1 MSELS
6 DRWHKLKS
14 DIGSF
19 TGELNSLAI
28 RYEPLADVEEKAYR
42 RGYEKG
48 YQEALAKVKADICKN
63 CTYQKD
69 YQRGFKYREILTL
82 LDEISEEKK
91 NFIMKLLGY
100 MKKGSR

>member
-19 TGELNSLAI
+19 TGELNSLAM
-28 RYEPLADVEEKAYR
+28 RYEPLADVEEKAYK
-42 RGYEKG
+42 RGYDKG
-48 YQEALAKVKADICKN
+48 YKEAMAKTKADICNDCKHKALAEASCQYTN
-63 CTYQKD
+63 
-69 YQRGFKYREILTL
+69 ILKKWDELDIHKQLCISEL
-82 LDEISEEKK
+82 LD
-91 NFIMKLLGY
+91 Y

>member
-28 RYEPLADVEEKAYR
+28 RYERCPCGSGKKY
-42 RGYEKG
+42 K
-48 YQEALAKVKADICKN
+48 KC
-63 CTYQKD
+63 C
-69 YQRGFKYREILTL
+69 GFYK
-82 LDEISEEKK
+82 
-91 NFIMKLLGY
+91 
-100 MKKGSR
+100 

>member
-28 RYEPLADVEEKAYR
+28 RYEPLADVEEKAYK

-48 YQEALAKVKADICKN
+48 YKEAIAKTKADICN
-63 CTYQKD
+63 GCTYQKD

>member
-42 RGYEKG
+42 RGYDKG
-48 YQEALAKVKADICKN
+48 YKEALAKTKADICEN
-63 CTYQKD
+63 CTYQKE
-69 YQRGFKYREILTL
+69 YQRGFKYREILIL

-91 NFIMKLLGY
+91 DCIVELLGY